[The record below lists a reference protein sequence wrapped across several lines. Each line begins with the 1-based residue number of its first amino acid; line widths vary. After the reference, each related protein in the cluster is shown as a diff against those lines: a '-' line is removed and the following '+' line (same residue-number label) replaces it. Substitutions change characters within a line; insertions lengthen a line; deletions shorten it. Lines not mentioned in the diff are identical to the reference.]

1 MAALALLA
9 GALLAALLADEL
21 DGAGADELVEA
32 DLLLLHAVMTRA
44 AATVRQA
51 AIVYLAAG
59 RDLAYFCMRLP
70 F

>member
-1 MAALALLA
+1 VSVPAFIRPALELNALELVAALALLA

-44 AATVRQA
+44 AATV
-51 AIVYLAAG
+51 
-59 RDLAYFCMRLP
+59 
-70 F
+70 